1 MFKVRKQFH
10 VPIGH
15 RLSKHCG
22 LCKNVHG
29 HNLMI
34 EVQLKS
40 EVLNVDDM
48 VVDFSYLKKKVNDLF
63 LDKMDHC
70 TILNE
75 NDRKTRE
82 GIEKVQ
88 DTGKII
94 LCPSDPTAEFL
105 SKSLYDML
113 KENLKDMTTIKVDYV
128 RIWESDSACAE
139 YSED

>member
-1 MFKVRKQFH
+1 MYKVRKQFH

-29 HNLMI
+29 HNLLI

-40 EVLNVDDM
+40 EVLNSNDM
-48 VVDFSYLKKKVNDLF
+48 VIDFSYLKETVNRLF
-63 LDKMDHC
+63 LNKMDHC
-70 TILNE
+70 TILNMT
-75 NDRKTRE
+75 DSKTIQ
-82 GIEKVQ
+82 GIGTIQEE
-88 DTGKII
+88 GKIF

-105 SKSLYDML
+105 SKFLYDML
-113 KENLKDMTTIKVDYV
+113 KENYRDMSTIRVDYV
-128 RIWESDSACAE
+128 RIWESNSACAE

>member
-1 MFKVRKQFH
+1 MYKVRKQFH

-40 EVLNVDDM
+40 DVLNTNDM
-48 VVDFSYLKKKVNDLF
+48 VIDFSYLKETVKKLF
-63 LDKMDHC
+63 LDRMDHC

-75 NDRKTRE
+75 SDRKTIE
-82 GIEKVQ
+82 GIERVQ
-88 DTGKII
+88 EVGKIV

-113 KENLKDMTTIKVDYV
+113 KENYSDMSTIKVDYV